1 MDRLRLVVW
10 SDYLCPWCYN
20 ASVRLARLAD
30 EFGDS
35 LEIEWRAYLLR
46 PRPRPAGAGDEEQ
59 LRFVHEEQLRFV
71 RYTQSWLRPAAEPD
85 AGRFRVWESGEPAPS
100 HSVPAQLAAKAA
112 RRISAGAFAA
122 LHPRLLRAYF
132 EENRD
137 ISARA
142 TLAAIWSE
150 AGLPAEAFAAIDDPA
165 LLRET
170 LAEHA
175 EALEQGVT
183 GVPAAQLAGQDA
195 LLLGALPLETYRRW
209 ITRNLGA

>member
-1 MDRLRLVVW
+1 VEALRLVVW

-20 ASVRLARLAD
+20 ATVRLERLAE
-30 EFGDS
+30 EFGAS

-46 PRPRPAGAGDEEQ
+46 PRPRAAGGDDGDEE
-59 LRFVHEEQLRFV
+59 RLRFV
-71 RYTQSWLRPAAEPD
+71 RYTRSWLRPAAEPD
-85 AGRFRVWESGEPAPS
+85 AGRFRVWESAEPPPS

-112 RRISAGAFAA
+112 RRHSPGAFAA

-137 ISARA
+137 ISARD
-142 TLAAIWSE
+142 TLAAVWGE
-150 AGLPAEAFAAIDDPA
+150 AGLPGAAFAAIDDPA

-175 EALEQGVT
+175 DALEQGVT
-183 GVPAAQLAGQDA
+183 GVPAAKLVGQDA

-209 ITRNLGA
+209 ISRNLGA